1 MEGTPREP
9 QLSVEDVRLV
19 LEQRNPQVFY
29 ALGSTVMN
37 DVLLEEAARYS
48 GQIPSII
55 SLGGEEGSGFSLL
68 LLLLLLVCPSVEKT
82 WVH

>member
-1 MEGTPREP
+1 M
-9 QLSVEDVRLV
+9 EDVRLV

-68 LLLLLLVCPSVEKT
+68 LLLLLLCPSVEKT